1 MGWFS
6 TLFGARRGGAPE
18 QDILELRIHGI
29 KNTPPAEMLGVPP
42 GEVRPDQA
50 DENGGFFVPTVDPV
64 DPTDPAYPPSRI
76 RREGYS
82 WGLMARYGGGALVVV
97 GQFFVQ
103 LAWLLIL
110 PFGLCN
116 TAYWTRRI
124 PRQIVA
130 GEWRAGRGAASL
142 RVFALCLTLLYV
154 CALASVALDLI
165 GSQCLAGTA
174 SCPSMPGWLNDFF
187 ALPDFDRRGIRLAML
202 SLVPVLG
209 VVVLLV
215 VSHTA
220 RTRYEAGIFGTV
232 DKMRHAEE
240 RGGAAAADPNGRT
253 PLATE
258 GFWGMTRVRL
268 PSELLHLA
276 GSLFLVSILLGW
288 DDVFAACSRGSSR
301 IPAAC
306 WGGEPA
312 PLARWWVSAAV
323 LAAIVGLVVA
333 IARVMADTDT
343 VTRPSR
349 TVSTA
354 ARRNL
359 VRRRLRLRE
368 RWAGWTLLV
377 SVAVYVLVF
386 VAVAVPDPHLNYARI
401 PFLGLVISPAIV
413 TGVLLAIALSA
424 LGWRRLPE
432 WPRSAARVRE
442 WLPAVACIALV
453 VVAGL
458 AVALA
463 VLLPPDGRP
472 PEPPSIIA
480 YSMSLGALVLLAL
493 VIAFQPSRARRREV
507 LRYEGWGGTGPGVVL
522 LLSLGGAMLLSTL
535 VVLGAQCWL
544 SSPGAVP
551 ICPLSP
557 GDAALI
563 TPGAYRNFGS
573 TVPVLA
579 VLLLL
584 LVAVVAVAR
593 MRTTPQFT
601 TPRTEGGRPLL
612 APLRRYRD
620 GHVPLT
626 TTSGKLTTRMLHAR
640 RFAGLFHRGEPILGA
655 LAGLLAVGCAVAVSF
670 PDTWRPTA
678 LLDFALP
685 ALGLIAVSAI
695 VTIAENAIATK
706 ERPIGV
712 MWDLMCFL
720 PRAGH
725 PYGPPC
731 YAERVIPELRG
742 RIVAWLETD
751 LLAGRIVDGRDT
763 RSELERADD
772 ELAAL
777 GTPQRRKV
785 ILSAH
790 SLGGVLAVSCLFT
803 LGADTTGGLRNVGLL
818 TYGTQLRAFFGRFFP
833 ELFGGEVLGVRR
845 SAGPSLWSADPW
857 LRQVN
862 RDQADPPVERPG
874 DGPEPT
880 LRELLTQPDG
890 EIAWINLWRR
900 TDYLGFPDDSYDD
913 NDIDRGADEFG
924 PARYLVKVATH
935 PGYPASAQYMTALRD
950 LSRRL

>member
-1 MGWFS
+1 MGVFT
-6 TLFGARRGGAPE
+6 TLFGAVRDGGRD
-18 QDILELRIHGI
+18 QNILELRIHGI

-42 GEVRPDQA
+42 GDVRPDQA

-64 DPTDPAYPPSRI
+64 DPTDPAYPPTRI

-82 WGLMARYGGGALVVV
+82 WGLMARYGGGALVIV

-124 PRQIVA
+124 PRQTVA
-130 GEWRAGRGAASL
+130 GEWRAGRGAAAL

-154 CALASVALDLI
+154 CALASVSLDLI

-209 VVVLLV
+209 VVVLLL

-240 RGGAAAADPNGRT
+240 RGGAAASAPNGRT

-258 GFWGMTRVRL
+258 GFWGMTRVKL

-276 GSLFLVSILLGW
+276 GALFLVAVLLGW
-288 DDVFAACSRGSSR
+288 DDVFAACSGGSTR

-306 WGGEPA
+306 WGAEPA

-323 LAAIVGLVVA
+323 IAAALGLVVT

-343 VTRPSR
+343 VTRRSDELSDA
-349 TVSTA
+349 V
-354 ARRNL
+354 RRNR
-359 VRRRLRLRE
+359 VRRKLRRRE
-368 RWAGWTLLV
+368 TWAGWTLLAA
-377 SVAVYVLVF
+377 VAVYVVVF
-386 VAVAVPDPHLNYARI
+386 VSIAVPDQHLNYARI
-401 PFLGLVISPAIV
+401 PFLGLVVSPAIV

-432 WPRSAARVRE
+432 WPSSIARVKE

-458 AVALA
+458 GVAVA
-463 VLLPPDGRP
+463 VLLTPDGLP
-472 PEPPSIIA
+472 PRTPSLVA
-480 YSMSLGALVLLAL
+480 YAVSAGALVVLAL
-493 VIAFQPSRARRREV
+493 IIGFVPSRARRRDV
-507 LRYEGWGGTGPGVVL
+507 LRYEGWSGTGPGVVL
-522 LLSLGGAMLLSTL
+522 LLSLGGGMLLSTL
-535 VVLGAQCWL
+535 LVLGAQCWL

-551 ICPLSP
+551 VCPLSR
-557 GDAALI
+557 GDASLV

-579 VLLLL
+579 ALLLL
-584 LVAVVAVAR
+584 LVAIVAAAR
-593 MRTTPQFT
+593 MRTTPRFT
-601 TPRTEGGRPLL
+601 TPRTDGGRPLR

-620 GHVPLT
+620 GTVPLVP
-626 TTSGKLTTRMLHAR
+626 SAGKLTTKMLRAR
-640 RFAGLFHRGEPILGA
+640 RFAGLFHRGEPVLGV
-655 LAGLLAVGCAVAVSF
+655 LAGLLAVGCAVSVSF

-685 ALGLIAVSAI
+685 ALGLIAVTAI
-695 VTIAENAIATK
+695 VTIAESAITTK
-706 ERPIGV
+706 ERPIGI

-742 RIVAWLETD
+742 RVVAWLETD
-751 LLAGRIVDGRDT
+751 LMKGKIVDGRDT
-763 RSELERADD
+763 RTEAQKADD

-777 GTPQRRKV
+777 GTAQRRKV
-785 ILSAH
+785 VLSAH

-803 LGADTTGGLRNVGLL
+803 LGADTKDGLRNVGLL

-833 ELFGGEVLGVRR
+833 ELFGGEVLGVRKSR
-845 SAGPSLWSADPW
+845 GPSLWTADPW
-857 LRQVN
+857 LKQVN
-862 RDQADPPVERPG
+862 RDQGAPPVRRPG

-900 TDYLGFPDDSYDD
+900 TDYLGFPDDSYDH

-924 PARYLVKVATH
+924 PTRYLVKVATH

-950 LSRRL
+950 LARRI